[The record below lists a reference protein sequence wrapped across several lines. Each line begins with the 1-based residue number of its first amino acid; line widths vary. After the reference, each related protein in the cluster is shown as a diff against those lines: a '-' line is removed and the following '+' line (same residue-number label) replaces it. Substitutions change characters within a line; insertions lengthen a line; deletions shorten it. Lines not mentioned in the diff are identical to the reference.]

1 MLVTTKYLA
10 LLFVLAAVANLP
22 IASGRFRP
30 TNLPVLLRADG
41 GAPEPP
47 PLPLATG
54 RLLAA

>member
-1 MLVTTKYLA
+1 
-10 LLFVLAAVANLP
+10 
-22 IASGRFRP
+22 
-30 TNLPVLLRADG
+30 VLLRADG